1 MGFKAYGLGNV
12 GFKPQSPKLRAY
24 GLGMWALEV
33 LASDSYLL
41 HEALRFPLAANITQ
55 PEPSVEG
62 IGIGS

>member
-12 GFKPQSPKLRAY
+12 GFKPQSRKLRAYY

-33 LASDSYLL
+33 LASD
-41 HEALRFPLAANITQ
+41 
-55 PEPSVEG
+55 PSVEG